1 MGFRCGALLSVVSNW
16 QRIVWRY
23 FVGDSGG
30 NLRKAKCS
38 TLILRVNFRVAEF
51 RVAAVML

>member
-1 MGFRCGALLSVVSNW
+1 M
-16 QRIVWRY
+16 
-23 FVGDSGG
+23 GDSGG